1 MNTYVAL
8 YRQGVE
14 MNCLPTCLLC
24 QLHRCQYVSIV
35 LTALFHCPQVA
46 PFKSVLF
53 NIFNECYFGN
63 QMLASSIFLP
73 LLAMSFQQC
82 ILAVFKLLLVLKD
95 HSLEQAD
102 MWQWEQV
109 QLELGSSQQ

>member
-1 MNTYVAL
+1 
-8 YRQGVE
+8 
-14 MNCLPTCLLC
+14 
-24 QLHRCQYVSIV
+24 
-35 LTALFHCPQVA
+35 
-46 PFKSVLF
+46 
-53 NIFNECYFGN
+53 
-63 QMLASSIFLP
+63 MLASSIFLP